1 MNTQYPDDYAD
12 IIDPPHHVSKK
23 HPQMP
28 LIDRAAQFSPF
39 AALSGYGESV
49 EETARY
55 VEEKLTLD
63 ESKIEQID
71 AVLQKLNPGDT
82 VTVIYFLPDRKKLGG
97 SYETITGTVKKIDKQ
112 NGQLVLE
119 EKAIPFENI
128 FAFE

>member
-12 IIDPPHHVSKK
+12 IIDHPHHVSKK

-82 VTVIYFLPDRKKLGG
+82 VTVEYFLPDRKKLGG
-97 SYETITGTVKKIDKQ
+97 SYETITGTVKKIDKL
-112 NGQLVLE
+112 NGQLALKE
-119 EKAIPFENI
+119 LIIPFEDI
-128 FAFE
+128 IALK